1 MLFQEV
7 YPFFDE
13 FDCIAR
19 ERNSG
24 NNAGAQTANNIVNQI
39 LSIMDG
45 VDKKNNIL
53 IFGKAE
59 TIVNERVIG
68 SISYSNRVD
77 NWERYIL
84 LRTEIRAFLMS
95 TDQLNSEIE
104 IAIKQTIFDSIRFVF
119 KIDMKKAIYLH
130 NKFVKRKFKP
140 VISGATS
147 KNYLFLY
154 NLIGFNMTE
163 KIKSI
168 ISN

>member
-1 MLFQEV
+1 MLK
-7 YPFFDE
+7 
-13 FDCIAR
+13 
-19 ERNSG
+19 
-24 NNAGAQTANNIVNQI
+24 
-39 LSIMDG
+39 
-45 VDKKNNIL
+45 KKNNIL